1 MAQRPQRRRVV
12 VGVDTHAAVHC
23 AAVIDD
29 NGRLLGCAEFA
40 ASATGYHQLLGWART
55 LGRLDAAGIE
65 GSGAYGAGLARHLA
79 GEGVIVLEVPRPDRR
94 LRRNR
99 GKSDPLDAEA
109 AARAVLAGTA
119 TVAPKLADGPVE
131 AIRALRIAKL
141 GAIKAKTAATNT
153 LRAMIIT
160 APEPLRAQLAST
172 GLPNKVINACL
183 CLRPDPSRLCDP
195 VQATKAALRSVA
207 LRAKALRE
215 ELQILDGQLGEL
227 VAVVAPHTLATFA
240 MGIDTTSALLVTIGD
255 NPDRLRSEAAFARLC
270 GVAPIPASSGKT
282 NRHRLHRGGDRSA
295 NRALHIATVVR
306 MRYNERTRA
315 YVARRTAD
323 GLSKPEI
330 IRCLKRYLARE
341 IFQALRADYSAL
353 ASPT

>member
-1 MAQRPQRRRVV
+1 MVPNRRVV
-12 VGVDTHAAVHC
+12 VGVDTHTAVHC
-23 AAVIDD
+23 AAVIAQT
-29 NGRLLGCAEFA
+29 GRLLDTQEFA
-40 ASATGYHQLLGWART
+40 ASAAGYCRLLRWAGT
-55 LGRLDAAGIE
+55 FDQVEAVGVE
-65 GSGAYGAGLARHLA
+65 GTGAYGAGLARHLT
-79 GEGVIVLEVPRPDRR
+79 EHGVTVLEVPRPDRR

-131 AIRALRIAKL
+131 AIRALRVAKL

-153 LRAMIIT
+153 LRAMIVT
-160 APEPLRAQLAST
+160 APEPLRAQLPAS
-172 GLPNKVINACL
+172 GLPNRIINTCAA
-183 CLRPDPSRLCDP
+183 LRPDPTRLADP
-195 VQATKAALRSVA
+195 VQATKAALRTIA
-207 LRAKALRE
+207 QRAKHLRQE
-215 ELQILDGQLGEL
+215 IQCLDRQLAGL
-227 VAVVAPHTLATFA
+227 VGVVAPITLATFA
-240 MGIDTTSALLVTIGD
+240 MGVDTTSALLVTIGD

-282 NRHRLHRGGDRSA
+282 TRHRLHRGGDRSA

-306 MRYNERTRA
+306 MRYSDQTHA
-315 YVARRTAD
+315 YVAKRTAE

-341 IFQALRADYSAL
+341 IFQTLRADYSAL
-353 ASPT
+353 ASST